1 MQQTLFEKYGRTPA
15 VSSIVRAFYKRV
27 TAHDQLSGYFAGV
40 PLERLIEHQIAFV
53 SVAMGE
59 EISAYTGRDMADAH
73 MNMRVT
79 GEHFD
84 LVMSL
89 LETTLQ
95 EAQIEPADAALIMGK
110 VGSLKSTIVPA

>member
-1 MQQTLFEKYGRTPA
+1 LQTLFEKYGRTPA
-15 VSSIVRAFYKRV
+15 VAAIVRAFYKRV
-27 TAHDQLSGYFAGV
+27 LAQDQLSGYFAAV
-40 PLERLIEHQIAFV
+40 PFERLIEHQIAFV

-59 EISAYTGRDMADAH
+59 EASAYTGRDMAEAH
-73 MNMRVT
+73 RNLQVT

-95 EAQIEPADAALIMGK
+95 EAQIEPADVALIMGK
-110 VGSLKSTIVPA
+110 VGALKSTIVSA

>member
-1 MQQTLFEKYGRTPA
+1 MTQTLFEKYGRTPA
-15 VSSIVRAFYKRV
+15 VASIVRAFYKRV
-27 TAHDQLSGYFAGV
+27 TSHDKLSSYFAGV

-59 EISAYTGRDMADAH
+59 ETSAYTGLDMSVAH
-73 MNMRVT
+73 RNMRVT

-84 LVMSL
+84 LVVSL

-95 EAQIEPADAALIMGK
+95 EAQIEPADVLLIMGK
-110 VGSLKSTIVPA
+110 VGALKSTIVSA